1 MNDTAA
7 PTAVDRLLAIVEQ
20 LAKENRPGQA
30 MRVSAHSS
38 FERDLGLDSLARVE
52 LMQRVGQQFGVELP
66 PQALAEADSPL
77 ALLAFLSPHAPA
89 AAAPAEPPLPT
100 GAGAGTPAS
109 ARTVLEVLE
118 WHTVR
123 QPGRLHILLRED
135 ERETTLSYRDL
146 VEAAQA
152 LAAGLLARGLRPRQT
167 VALMLPTGRDYL
179 ASFFGVMMA
188 GGIPVPIYPPARLAG
203 IEDHLR
209 RHAGILSNAEAALI
223 ITIEAGKRVARMLQA
238 SVPTLAAIVTPADLR
253 NIGSG
258 QGFAPGF
265 RAGPADIAFLQYT
278 SGSTGDPKGVIL
290 THANLLANMRALIKA
305 AQAGPEDRFVSWL
318 PLYHDMGLIGAWFCS
333 LYLGIPLALMS
344 PLAFLARPA
353 LWLET
358 ISRHRGTI
366 SAAPNFAY
374 ELCTRHV
381 SDEVIGQLDLSC
393 WRLALN
399 GAEPVSPA
407 TLAGFAERFAP
418 CGLRRQAITPVYG
431 LAESSVGLA
440 FPPPG
445 RGPRVDVIAREPFLQ
460 ERRAVPVAG
469 GAASLSLVCCGFPLP
484 GHEMRIVDDTGIE
497 LPERHVGRLEF
508 RGPSSTAG
516 YFRNPAATRALLHG
530 EWLDTGDHAY
540 MADGEVIPAGRVKDL
555 IKRGGRNLYPYDLE
569 QAVGQLPGIRK
580 GCVAVFGSPDPA
592 TGTER
597 VVVVAES
604 RAFDEAARAQLRQAV
619 NSTAVD
625 VIGMPPDDVVL
636 VPPHA
641 VPKTS
646 SGKIRRL
653 ASREAYERG
662 TLAKAT
668 GPPWLQIAQLAAQA
682 AGARATVLARRV
694 GNGLYAAYA
703 WAVFAV
709 VLLGCALP
717 AIILQEPGR
726 GRRIM
731 HRGARACFRLLGT
744 MPRASGLDKLP
755 QRPHV
760 LLVNHASYLD
770 AIALTALLPDAPGYA
785 FAAKGEFSEQWWM
798 RRLLTGV
805 GAVFVER
812 FDVRRST
819 EDVAQIASALQRG
832 DNLLMFPE
840 GTLERY
846 PGIRQFRGG
855 AFAAA
860 QAAGVPVVVAA
871 LHGTREALRSGSW
884 RPHPSRISLVIG
896 PVLWPDGDGWAAV
909 ARLRDTARRAMA
921 ELAGETALPDM
932 QPAA

>member
-1 MNDTAA
+1 VNDTAA
-7 PTAVDRLLAIVEQ
+7 TTAVDRLLAIVEQ
-20 LAKENRPGQA
+20 LAQENRPGQA
-30 MRVSAHSS
+30 MRVSAASS

-66 PQALAEADSPL
+66 PQALAEADSAL
-77 ALLAFLSPHAPA
+77 DLLAFLAPHAVPA
-89 AAAPAEPPLPT
+89 GMPVVQPLP
-100 GAGAGTPAS
+100 GDAGAGTPES
-109 ARTVLEVLE
+109 ARTMLEVLE
-118 WHTVR
+118 WHIAR
-123 QPGRLHILLRED
+123 QPGRLHVLLRED
-135 ERETTLSYRDL
+135 ERESPLSYRDL
-146 VEAAQA
+146 VEAART
-152 LAAGLLARGLRPRQT
+152 LATGLAARGLRPRQT
-167 VALMLPTGRDYL
+167 VALMLPPGRDYL

-203 IEDHLR
+203 IEEHLR
-209 RHAGILSNAEAALI
+209 RHSRILSNAEAALI
-223 ITIEAGKRVARMLQA
+223 ITIDAGKRVARMLQA

-253 NIGSG
+253 NAGNG
-258 QGFAPGF
+258 RTFEPAF
-265 RAGPADIAFLQYT
+265 HAGPADIAFLQYT

-344 PLAFLARPA
+344 PLDFLARPA

-358 ISRHRGTI
+358 MSRHRGTI
-366 SAAPNFAY
+366 AAAPNFAY

-381 SDEVIGQLDLSC
+381 PDEVLGQLDLSC

-399 GAEPVSPA
+399 GAEPVGPA
-407 TLAGFAERFAP
+407 TLDGFAKRFAV
-418 CGLRRQAITPVYG
+418 CGLRREAMTPVYG

-445 RGPRVDVIAREPFLQ
+445 RGPRVDVIARVPFAHACRAIPAENGEPGM
-460 ERRAVPVAG
+460 P
-469 GAASLSLVCCGFPLP
+469 LVCCGFPLS
-484 GHEMRIVDDTGIE
+484 GHEMRVVDDTGVE
-497 LPERHVGRLEF
+497 LPERHVGRLQF

-516 YFRNPAATRALLHG
+516 YFRNPDATRALVHG
-530 EWLDTGDHAY
+530 DWLDTGDNAY
-540 MADGEVIPAGRVKDL
+540 MADGEVFPAGRVKDL

-569 QAVGQLPGIRK
+569 QAVGQLAGIRK

-592 TGTER
+592 SGTER
-597 VVVVAES
+597 VVVVAET
-604 RAFDEAARAQLRQAV
+604 RVELAGCDQLRQAI
-619 NSTAVD
+619 NSAAVD

-636 VPPHA
+636 APPHA

-646 SGKIRRL
+646 SGKIRRV
-653 ASREAYERG
+653 AAREAYERG

-668 GPPWLQIAQLAAQA
+668 APPWLQMARLAGQA
-682 AGARATVLARRV
+682 AGARATVLARRA
-694 GNGLYAAYA
+694 GNWLYTAYA
-703 WAVFAV
+703 WAVFGV

-717 AIILQEPGR
+717 TILFQQPLR

-744 MPRASGLDKLP
+744 MPRASGLDQLP

-770 AIALTALLPDAPGYA
+770 AVALTALLPDAPGYA
-785 FAAKGEFSEQWWM
+785 FAAKGEFAKQWWM

-812 FDVRRST
+812 LDVRRST
-819 EDVAQIASALQRG
+819 EDVALIASALQQG
-832 DNLLMFPE
+832 GNLLMFPE

-871 LHGTREALRSGSW
+871 LRGTREAMRAGSW
-884 RPHPSRISLVIG
+884 RPRPAHINLMIG
-896 PVLWPDGDGWAAV
+896 PVLWPDGSGWAAV

-921 ELAGETALPDM
+921 ELSGETALPDM